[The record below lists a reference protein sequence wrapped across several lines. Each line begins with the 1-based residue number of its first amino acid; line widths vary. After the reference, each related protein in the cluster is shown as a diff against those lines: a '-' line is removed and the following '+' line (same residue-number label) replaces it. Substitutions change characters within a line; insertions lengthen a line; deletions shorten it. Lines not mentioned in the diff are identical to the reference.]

1 MAVGDEEREMTQ
13 QIDLND
19 GDSDPTQS
27 EGGGERIRLGSVT
40 PTAPL
45 GQLNQRLMLDDTTFG
60 DSNSVEP
67 AFSSGP
73 DTEREAVSMLAN
85 QLHELGYHPV
95 VLFGSS
101 NSGKTSILLS
111 LFAAART
118 RVEFQTNIRL
128 CDNIISGTS
137 AYGQFLQNESR
148 RFFESKV
155 TNFTLG
161 TAAVQT
167 KVNLPF
173 FIPIEFT
180 ASNGET
186 VNIAF
191 MEANGEWF
199 QPRRD
204 NDGSIFAAKMN
215 ASIETFM
222 REFSGSMSFIYLLP
236 YTQREM
242 GSADGYSTA
251 EDQAV
256 TDAGLAIQGV
266 IDQYTG
272 IRDGIASQDR
282 HLLLVTK
289 WDARSNS
296 RDPSSE
302 SLASVLAE
310 PVEEVKFYLENHNK
324 YRPGVVSFRGIKN
337 FKTKS
342 VRNYCAG
349 RMRGR
354 EVDWPTKEH
363 DYFEIISQFPV
374 SLWTWIYRGAC
385 KSEDASPFP
394 LPKELHPGLV
404 FIKKLISTLVG

>member
-1 MAVGDEEREMTQ
+1 MTQ

-19 GDSDPTQS
+19 GDSDPKHS
-27 EGGGERIRLGSVT
+27 EGGGERIRLVSVT
-40 PTAPL
+40 PVAPL
-45 GQLNQRLMLDDTTFG
+45 GEANRRVTLDDTYPS

-67 AFSSGP
+67 EFSSSP
-73 DTEREAVSMLAN
+73 DSERGAVAMLAN

-95 VLFGSS
+95 ILFGSS

-111 LFAAART
+111 LLAAART
-118 RVEFQTNIRL
+118 RVEFQTSIRL

-148 RFFESKV
+148 KFFESKV
-155 TNFTLG
+155 TNFILG
-161 TAAVQT
+161 TSAVQT

-180 ASNGET
+180 ASNGDT

-204 NDGSIFAAKMN
+204 NEGSIFAAKNN

-222 REFSGSMSFIYLLP
+222 REFSGGMSFIYLLP
-236 YTQREM
+236 FTQREI

-296 RDPSSE
+296 RDPASE
-302 SLASVLAE
+302 TLASVLAE
-310 PVEEVKFYLENHNK
+310 PVEEVKSYLENHDK
-324 YRPGVVSFRGIKN
+324 YRPAVVSFRGIRN
-337 FKTKS
+337 FKTKN

-354 EVDWPTKEH
+354 EVDWPGKEH
-363 DYFEIISQFPV
+363 DYFDSISQFPV
-374 SLWTWIYRGAC
+374 SLWTWIYRGAYN
-385 KSEDASPFP
+385 SEDASPFP
-394 LPKELHPGLV
+394 PPKKLHPGFV